1 MTSGGNVAIGVP
13 SFIEGG
19 DPQAAPDVVV
29 KPGAVIDISGGWV
42 RYEAGR
48 VQTSRLVTAEGAV
61 VGIGAADPNARYVGI
76 VSGFT
81 EVQERWGVVESF
93 ANQVLTGDHFQDS
106 YTEGPEAGD
115 RMRGV

>member
-1 MTSGGNVAIGVP
+1 MRISDWSSDVCSSDLDGVRWVGSPLIEAESYYQQVGVTASELMTSGGNVAIGVP

-61 VGIGAADPNARYVGI
+61 VGIGAADPNAR
-76 VSGFT
+76 
-81 EVQERWGVVESF
+81 
-93 ANQVLTGDHFQDS
+93 
-106 YTEGPEAGD
+106 
-115 RMRGV
+115 